1 MSHVLKW
8 FNEVWR
14 FTEELQSGQSRFVC
28 VMEYKV
34 RVIMIPDCFHDI
46 LYQEARITL
55 KYDKEVAGIIT
66 INTQNNSMYE
76 FKIIEIFSRNKL
88 RLSHDS
94 LTSAL
99 PPNMIRREKDA
110 RCRDKQNVNIS
121 N

>member
-1 MSHVLKW
+1 MVNQGLC
-8 FNEVWR
+8 
-14 FTEELQSGQSRFVC
+14 T
-28 VMEYKV
+28 EYKGEV
-34 RVIMIPDCFHDI
+34 QVILIPASDCFHDI
-46 LYQEARITL
+46 LYQQARITL